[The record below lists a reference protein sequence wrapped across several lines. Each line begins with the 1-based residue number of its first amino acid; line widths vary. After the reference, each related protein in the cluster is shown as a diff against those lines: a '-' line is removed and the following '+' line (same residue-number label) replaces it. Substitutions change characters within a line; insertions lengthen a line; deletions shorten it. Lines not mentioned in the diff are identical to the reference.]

1 MANEFH
7 RPPYRIS
14 TDKGELDL
22 GAIQAF
28 LAESYWARGIPLHQV
43 EKSIQNSLCF
53 GLYEEKKQIGFAR
66 VITDYATF
74 GYLGDVYVL
83 ESARGLGLGK
93 WLMECVMSH
102 PDLQGFRRW
111 NLATRDAHGLY
122 GPFGFKPLA
131 AAERFMEI
139 RDTEIYTPSAAK

>member
-1 MANEFH
+1 MANDFL

-14 TDKGELDL
+14 TDKAELDL
-22 GAIQAF
+22 QAIQAF
-28 LAESYWARGIPLHQV
+28 LAESYWAWGIPLQQV
-43 EKSIQNSLCF
+43 EKSIQHSFCF
-53 GLYEEKKQIGFAR
+53 GLYEGKKQIGFAR

-83 ESARGLGLGK
+83 ENARGLGLGK

-102 PDLQGFRRW
+102 PDLQGFRLW

-122 GPFGFKPLA
+122 ARHGFRPL
-131 AAERFMEI
+131 ENPRNYMEI
-139 RDTEIYTPSAAK
+139 TVQNPYGGD

>member
-1 MANEFH
+1 MANDFH

-14 TDKGELDL
+14 TDKAELDL
-22 GAIQAF
+22 GAIHTF

-43 EKSIQNSLCF
+43 EKSIQHSLCF
-53 GLYEEKKQIGFAR
+53 GLYEGNKQIGFAR

-93 WLMECVMSH
+93 WLMECVMDH

-111 NLATRDAHGLY
+111 NLATRNAHGLY
-122 GPFGFKPLA
+122 ARHGFRPL
-131 AAERFMEI
+131 ENPRNYMEI
-139 RDTEIYTPSAAK
+139 TVQNPYQGSGD

>member
-1 MANEFH
+1 MVNEFH

-14 TDKGELDL
+14 TDKAELDVE
-22 GAIQAF
+22 AIRAF
-28 LAESYWARGIPLHQV
+28 LAESYWARGIPPHLV
-43 EKSIQNSLCF
+43 EKSIQHSLCF
-53 GLYEEKKQIGFAR
+53 GLYEENKQIGFAR

-74 GYLGDVYVL
+74 GYLGDVYLL

-93 WLMECVMSH
+93 WLMECVMGH

-122 GPFGFKPLA
+122 ARYGFRPL
-131 AAERFMEI
+131 ENPQNYMEI
-139 RDTEIYTPSAAK
+139 TVQNPYQGSGD